1 VSDINISD
9 SLPSWIKDHIEIYLK
24 DGDAGHLWDSS
35 IGGGKG
41 LLTTLLLTTTGRKSG
56 RVLMIPLIYR
66 PTADGGFCV
75 IASKGGAPSHPAWF
89 LNLEANPKVNL
100 KVAKEEFSAVARI
113 VTGEERARLWSL
125 MVDYYSP
132 YTSYQAATEREIPVV
147 VFDQV

>member
-56 RVLMIPLIYR
+56 RALMIPLIYR

-89 LNLEANPKVNL
+89 LNLEANAKVSL

-113 VTGEERARLWSL
+113 VTGEERERLWAL

-132 YTSYQAATEREIPVV
+132 YTSYQDATEREIPVV
-147 VFDQV
+147 VFDLV

>member
-125 MVDYYSP
+125 MVGYYSP